1 MYLHVVD
8 STSYGQS
15 KVDKLFKIRPLL
27 QAVQCKT
34 EKVAKKE
41 KLSIDKQR
49 IPWKTKFSK
58 ARHCGNK
65 KLKNELLRTWLWLG
79 HQSSCTIFKV
89 IVANKILGIL
99 TCKKLLKWDVS
110 FFADRF
116 DNKIYGLLL

>member
-27 QAVQCKT
+27 QAVQYKT

-49 IPWKTKFSK
+49 IP
-58 ARHCGNK
+58 
-65 KLKNELLRTWLWLG
+65 
-79 HQSSCTIFKV
+79 
-89 IVANKILGIL
+89 
-99 TCKKLLKWDVS
+99 
-110 FFADRF
+110 
-116 DNKIYGLLL
+116 